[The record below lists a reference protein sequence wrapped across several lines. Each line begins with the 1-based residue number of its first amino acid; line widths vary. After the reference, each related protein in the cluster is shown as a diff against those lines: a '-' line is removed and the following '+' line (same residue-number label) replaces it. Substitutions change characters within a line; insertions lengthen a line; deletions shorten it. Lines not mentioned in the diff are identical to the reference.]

1 MAKTVKIYSSP
12 TCPYCRKTK
21 EFLTEKGVAF
31 DDYDVT
37 ADQDALEEMKKISGS
52 ARSIPVIS
60 VDDIVMVGF
69 DQPRLEEVLDLFR

>member
-1 MAKTVKIYSSP
+1 MAKTIKIYSSP
-12 TCPYCRKTK
+12 TCPYCRKAK
-21 EFLTEKGVAF
+21 EFLTEKGIAF

-60 VDDIVMVGF
+60 VDDVVMVGF
-69 DQPRLEEVLDLFR
+69 DQSRLEEVLDLSR

>member
-69 DQPRLEEVLDLFR
+69 DQSHLEEVLDLSR